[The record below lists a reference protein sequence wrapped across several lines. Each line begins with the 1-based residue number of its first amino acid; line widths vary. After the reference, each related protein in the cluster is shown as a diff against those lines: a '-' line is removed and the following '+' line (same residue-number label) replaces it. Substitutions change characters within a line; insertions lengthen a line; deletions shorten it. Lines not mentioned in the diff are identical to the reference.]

1 MKKIAALLIFMLIS
15 GISFAS
21 DPHYPNVQ
29 QDSDGTY
36 SMTKPRV
43 SDSVSKVSQSS
54 QDFYESDDDDFYGSD
69 EDFYG
74 TDDGNTFSGTD
85 AARYLVYAAA
95 VGAAIFV
102 VSNPW
107 LLALF

>member
-1 MKKIAALLIFMLIS
+1 MKKIAVLLIFMLIS

-21 DPHYPNVQ
+21 DLHYLNVR

-43 SDSVSKVSQSS
+43 SDSIAKVSQSS
-54 QDFYESDDDDFYGSD
+54 QDFYGSDDDFYGSD
-69 EDFYG
+69 DDFYG
-74 TDDGNTFSGTD
+74 TDDGDTFSGTD